1 MFRPIPMT
9 RTCVYVRI
17 RACTRNDR
25 YDMIIRTADAL
36 THRVQPKDGLARKS
50 IRNRRLVVS
59 SADPFG
65 PLLAI
70 LVIEN
75 DFPESRIFRHGRERE
90 EGFSWCAKARLTE
103 IVYISLDLY
112 HRAISPPPPPPSV
125 SVSPSL
131 SPRSLFCLSSLSA
144 SSLSELSLS
153 LSLLTIDI
161 AFARQR
167 NRLSVFTHSSRDLSG
182 TRAYRTRGGLDFD
195 ISAIYC
201 GAT

>member
-1 MFRPIPMT
+1 MT

-75 DFPESRIFRHGRERE
+75 DFPESRIFRHDRERE

-112 HRAISPPPPPPSV
+112 HRDLASTS
-125 SVSPSL
+125 STL
-131 SPRSLFCLSSLSA
+131 CFC
-144 SSLSELSLS
+144 LSLS
-153 LSLLTIDI
+153 LPSLSFLPL
-161 AFARQR
+161 
-167 NRLSVFTHSSRDLSG
+167 LSLRGLPLRVVSLS
-182 TRAYRTRGGLDFD
+182 LSFD
-195 ISAIYC
+195 D
-201 GAT
+201 